1 MTKAWWCVGAHRA
14 ALCCLL
20 VEFGA
25 LDDVFDDFFLRPPLF
40 IVTPPHWPLVFAL
53 ETKVSASTARR
64 FSFIT
69 LLPSQ
74 ATCEAPCKASVSR
87 LSMRGI
93 PASTSEG
100 WSLPD
105 RERRCIFAACCCCF
119 AALAAFVVPTM
130 VEDCLVADGGAD
142 EEDMDA

>member
-1 MTKAWWCVGAHRA
+1 
-14 ALCCLL
+14 
-20 VEFGA
+20 
-25 LDDVFDDFFLRPPLF
+25 LRPPLF

-74 ATCEAPCKASVSR
+74 ATCEAPCKAPVSR